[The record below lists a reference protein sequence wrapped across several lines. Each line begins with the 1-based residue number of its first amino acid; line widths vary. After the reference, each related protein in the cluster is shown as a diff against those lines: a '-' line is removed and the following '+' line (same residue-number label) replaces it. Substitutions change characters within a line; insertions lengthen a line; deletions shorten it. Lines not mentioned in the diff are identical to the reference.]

1 MGLAILKP
9 TEYTVMSLSHQEG
22 APVPSPLLGLLSA
35 ATPIPGPQDTHLFIW
50 AWSCSS
56 LEPSSRGQQS
66 GSP

>member
-9 TEYTVMSLSHQEG
+9 KGRPAMSLRHQEG
-22 APVPSPLLGLLSA
+22 APMLSLPPVLPSVGV
-35 ATPIPGPQDTHLFIW
+35 PIPDPQVTHLFIW

>member
-9 TEYTVMSLSHQEG
+9 LGHPAMSLRHQEG
-22 APVPSPLLGLLSA
+22 APVPSLPLGLPSVA
-35 ATPIPGPQDTHLFIW
+35 APIRGPQVTHLFIW
-50 AWSCSS
+50 AWSCCS